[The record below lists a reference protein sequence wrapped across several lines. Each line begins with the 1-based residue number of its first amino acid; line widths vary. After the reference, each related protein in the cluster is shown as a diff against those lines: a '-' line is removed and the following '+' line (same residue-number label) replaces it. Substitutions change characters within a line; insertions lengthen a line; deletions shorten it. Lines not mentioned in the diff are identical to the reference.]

1 MTALLRR
8 LTSRALLI
16 YSLVA
21 AGCALV
27 LIIASS
33 AIGAA
38 GDADRPPAKP
48 LSEAIASA
56 LQGAN
61 SSAFSARVVF
71 TNDMIEGAGLVKGS
85 DPIMAGG
92 EGRIWVSESGD
103 MRLELQSDA
112 AGGDAQIMLRGD
124 QAWMYHAAANTVY
137 RFTLPSDKKQS
148 AAEAKWPPSVRQISR
163 LLESLGS
170 SAYISGAIPGV
181 AGGQAAYS
189 TRVDPKDKGG
199 LLAGA
204 DITWDAKNGA
214 PLRLSLYAS
223 GQDQPVLALEA
234 SEVDF
239 GAIDKAVFS
248 VQPPADAK
256 VETLDVQAMDKPNS
270 APALIKGLPA
280 ARAAADFKITAPAS
294 LAGRSRQQVMLRN
307 SKQQTTIIRYG
318 TGLGSLTVMER
329 TEDRLDP
336 REPENNLPILKV
348 DGKEVALIATP
359 LGSVASFQSQGV
371 NYVIFGSVTK
381 AVLLQALKAL

>member
-1 MTALLRR
+1 MSALLRR

-38 GDADRPPAKP
+38 GDAARPPAKP

-56 LQGAN
+56 LQGEN
-61 SSAFSARVVF
+61 SSGFSARVVF
-71 TNDMIEGAGLVKGS
+71 TNSMIEGAGLAKGS

-137 RFTLPSDKKQS
+137 RFTLPPAKKQS
-148 AAEAKWPPSVRQISR
+148 AAAEAKWPPSIRQVSR

-181 AGGQAAYS
+181 TDGRAAYS
-189 TRVDPKDKGG
+189 TRADPKDQGG
-199 LLAGA
+199 LLGGA

-214 PLRLSLYAS
+214 PLRLALYAR

-234 SEVDF
+234 SEVNF
-239 GAIDKAVFS
+239 GAVDNAVFS

-280 ARAAADFKITAPAS
+280 AKAAADFKITAPAS
-294 LAGRSRQQVMLRN
+294 LAGRSRQQVMLQN
-307 SKQQTTIIRYG
+307 TKQQTVIMRYG
-318 TGLGSLTVMER
+318 KGLGSLIVVER
-329 TEDRLDP
+329 AADRLDP
-336 REPENNLPILKV
+336 REPVNLPTLKV
-348 DGKEVALIATP
+348 DGKDVALIATP
-359 LGSVASFQSQGV
+359 LGSAASFQSQGV